1 LVITADDGLT
11 ATNDAFVAALK
22 KAGAVNV
29 TAIHMPTDHG
39 YSDHRI
45 ALAIAVLT
53 WLASLPGAPPAD

>member
-1 LVITADDGLT
+1 
-11 ATNDAFVAALK
+11 
-22 KAGAVNV
+22 
-29 TAIHMPTDHG
+29 MPTDHG